1 MKTRE
6 ILSTLLEV
14 SKSLEDQSYV
24 READKVHNLMVRVA
38 QMSLPLK
45 PVVPKGFWETIGDSL
60 GGAAK
65 AIGKGVGKGVGNIIK
80 QTPGFIDKSLSVTA
94 PVAKLVDH
102 AVDAIPKFVQKQKQ
116 DAKKEQ
122 DYQDRQQNQYQI
134 GVFLKKYTD
143 DAYYNLRANPTKD
156 NLIKVRLDMK
166 NAAERD
172 SNYAVIDALSQA
184 GNYYGTKAPVLK
196 HLVDALTQN
205 LPKDLLR
212 KIQVNAD
219 DEYFEYYHFDDSG
232 LPTWTDGYKDP
243 NRKVFVPPYGESSA
257 YRLQQRQQ

>member
-60 GGAAK
+60 GGAGK
-65 AIGKGVGKGVGNIIK
+65 AIGKGVGTAFNTVVKNALPIGNAATWIAS
-80 QTPGFIDKSLSVTA
+80 PG
-94 PVAKLVDH
+94 AKLGIEG
-102 AVDAIPKFVQKQKQ
+102 ADALIKNVQKQKQ

-134 GVFLKKYTD
+134 GVFLKKHTD
-143 DAYYNLRANPTKD
+143 YAYNNLRANTTLD

-166 NAAERD
+166 NAAMRD
-172 SNYAVIDALSQA
+172 SNYAAIDALSQA

-196 HLVDALTQN
+196 HLVDALMWN

-212 KIQVNAD
+212 NLQDNAG
-219 DEYFEYYHFDDSG
+219 DEWYTHYRFDDSG

-257 YRLQQRQQ
+257 HRLQQRQQ

>member
-38 QMSLPLK
+38 QMSQPSK
-45 PVVPKGFWETIGDSL
+45 PIVPKGFWGNIGDAL
-60 GGAAK
+60 GGAGK
-65 AIGKGVGKGVGNIIK
+65 AIGKGVGNIIK

-143 DAYYNLRANPTKD
+143 DAYTNLRANPTLD

-166 NAAERD
+166 NAAMRD
-172 SNYAVIDALSQA
+172 PNYAAIDTLSQK

-196 HLVDALTQN
+196 HLVDSFEAYR
-205 LPKDLLR
+205 PKDLMEKVR
-212 KIQVNAD
+212 ENAGG
-219 DEYFEYYHFDDSG
+219 EWFEPYHFDSSG
-232 LPTWTDGYKDP
+232 NPTWTDGYKDP
-243 NRKVFVPPYGESSA
+243 NRKVFVPPYSD
-257 YRLQQRQQ
+257 

>member
-38 QMSLPLK
+38 QMSQPSK

-60 GGAAK
+60 GGAGK
-65 AIGKGVGKGVGNIIK
+65 AIGKGVGNIIK

-143 DAYYNLRANPTKD
+143 NAYSNLRAKPTLD

-166 NAAERD
+166 NAAMSD
-172 SNYAVIDALSQA
+172 ANYAAIEALSQA

-196 HLVDALTQN
+196 HLVDSFELYM
-205 LPKDLLR
+205 PKDLMEKAR
-212 KIQVNAD
+212 INAGGKW
-219 DEYFEYYHFDDSG
+219 FDSYKYKFDSSG
-232 LPTWTDGYKDP
+232 NPTWTDGYKDP
-243 NRKVFVPPYGESSA
+243 NRKVYVP
-257 YRLQQRQQ
+257 R